1 MSSVNQVRTAFLDF
15 FAKNGH
21 TVVASSPL
29 VPRNDPTLMFTSA
42 GMVQFKNVFTGQETR
57 SYTRAVT
64 AQKCVR
70 AGGKHN
76 DLDNVG
82 YTNRHHTF
90 FEMLGNF
97 SFGDYFKEL
106 AIPLAWELVTK
117 DFALD
122 RKRLLVTIYHD
133 DEDAYRIWKKVTGL
147 GDDKIIRIST
157 SDNFWSAGETGP
169 CGPCSEIFLD
179 QGDKVAGGPP
189 GSADQDGDRFL
200 EFWNLVFMQY
210 EQRGPGDRVDLPR
223 PSIDTGM
230 GLERMTAILQGVQS
244 VYDIDLFKALIAAS
258 EAATGVPAKGEN
270 KASHRVIADHLRATS
285 FLIAEGVLPSNAGR
299 GYVLRRIMRRAMRHA
314 HLLGAKEPL
323 MYRLVPALV
332 QQMGETYHELV
343 RAQALI
349 TETLKLE
356 ETRFRKTLEKGLGLL
371 GEASGSLRKGD
382 VFSGFP
388 LDLTQDALKPRGI
401 AVDLAAFDAAMK
413 KQKEEARK
421 AWKGSGEA
429 ATETV
434 WFEIKERIGATDF
447 LGYDTEAAEGEI
459 RAILRDGK
467 EVGGVKAGEEA
478 ALVLNQTPFYGESGG
493 QVGDQGVIKGP
504 KGALFRVTDTQ
515 KKLGDLF
522 VHIGRVE
529 KGAFKPGDAVELVVD
544 HARRTATR
552 ANHSA
557 THLLHEA
564 LRQVLGTH
572 VAQKGSLVEPARLRF
587 DFSHTKPMTPE
598 EVAAVEAMAN
608 AFVLEN
614 SPVQTR
620 LMALEDAMETGAMAL
635 FGEKYGEEVR
645 VVSMGVGE
653 TGPAEGG
660 QRPAGGGQERGK
672 ANKAWSVELCGGTH
686 VTRTGDIG
694 LIKVTAESA
703 SAAGVR
709 RIEALT
715 AQGAREHLAQ
725 QDARVRELAAA
736 LRTKPDDVVE
746 RVKALLEERKHMERD
761 LANAK
766 RQLALGGGA
775 PGNGAAQ
782 SDTAVRTVGKVK
794 LMARAVQG
802 LNPKDL
808 RGLVDDGKK
817 QVGSGIVAIVGVTED
832 GKAGLAVGVT
842 EDLTGTYS
850 AVDLVK
856 VGAAALG
863 GKGGGGRPD
872 MAQAGGPDG
881 SKAQAALDA
890 IEAQLAG

>member
-1 MSSVNQVRTAFLDF
+1 
-15 FAKNGH
+15 
-21 TVVASSPL
+21 
-29 VPRNDPTLMFTSA
+29 
-42 GMVQFKNVFTGQETR
+42 
-57 SYTRAVT
+57 
-64 AQKCVR
+64 
-70 AGGKHN
+70 
-76 DLDNVG
+76 
-82 YTNRHHTF
+82 
-90 FEMLGNF
+90 
-97 SFGDYFKEL
+97 
-106 AIPLAWELVTK
+106 
-117 DFALD
+117 
-122 RKRLLVTIYHD
+122 
-133 DEDAYRIWKKVTGL
+133 
-147 GDDKIIRIST
+147 
-157 SDNFWSAGETGP
+157 
-169 CGPCSEIFLD
+169 
-179 QGDKVAGGPP
+179 
-189 GSADQDGDRFL
+189 
-200 EFWNLVFMQY
+200 MQ
-210 EQRGPGDRVDLPR
+210 R
-223 PSIDTGM
+223 
-230 GLERMTAILQGVQS
+230 
-244 VYDIDLFKALIAAS
+244 
-258 EAATGVPAKGEN
+258 
-270 KASHRVIADHLRATS
+270 
-285 FLIAEGVLPSNAGR
+285 
-299 GYVLRRIMRRAMRHA
+299 
-314 HLLGAKEPL
+314 
-323 MYRLVPALV
+323 
-332 QQMGETYHELV
+332 
-343 RAQALI
+343 
-349 TETLKLE
+349 
-356 ETRFRKTLEKGLGLL
+356 
-371 GEASGSLRKGD
+371 
-382 VFSGFP
+382 
-388 LDLTQDALKPRGI
+388 
-401 AVDLAAFDAAMK
+401 
-413 KQKEEARK
+413 QKEEARK

-434 WFEIKERIGATDF
+434 WFEIKERVGATDF

-493 QVGDQGVIKGP
+493 QVGDQGVIRGP

-515 KKLGDLF
+515 RKLGDLF

-529 KGAFKPGDAVELVVD
+529 KGAFKRGDAVELVVD

-587 DFSHTKPMTPE
+587 DFSHTKPMAPE
-598 EVAAVEAMAN
+598 EISAVEAMAN
-608 AFVLEN
+608 AFVLQN

-660 QRPAGGGQERGK
+660 QRPAGGGQERAK

-766 RQLALGGGA
+766 RQIAIGVGH
-775 PGNGAAQ
+775 AAGT
-782 SDTAVRTVGKVK
+782 SSANAVGVAIRNVGKVQ
-794 LMARAVQG
+794 LIARAVQG